1 MFFAGSCF
9 LYDKYHKNSLKF
21 MKVKNLYFE
30 NKSVKK
36 PYFNMLSSPLLCGK
50 QNKFK
55 VAF

>member
-30 NKSVKK
+30 NKSVNK
-36 PYFNMLSSPLLCGK
+36 P
-50 QNKFK
+50 
-55 VAF
+55 